1 MAVKMKLEQIGEV
14 YAITAS
20 IEDFERIFATHKAEC
35 VGEILDKAFSWA
47 SSQIASE
54 STNTFAKSEPTRV
67 EEMDSN
73 DETDPHTTVEGDF
86 IIEDETPKKK
96 RKRRTKAEM
105 EAARAAE
112 SAKSEDTDVSE
123 PEEVLD
129 DSTVESIEVETFEV
143 ESIEVNPIAEDT
155 ETTSTT
161 IPSVSLEDAIANA
174 TPADIP
180 LAGVEDET
188 KEKDWGS
195 VCVSILRYRNMPL
208 SEIAK
213 TADGMNAIKRLT
225 TFSLA
230 PISEREAAKKY
241 LEQLEKNGG

>member
-47 SSQIASE
+47 SGQVGSE
-54 STNTFAKSEPTRV
+54 STEAIAKSEAIL
-67 EEMDSN
+67 EEIDFN
-73 DETDPHTTVEGDF
+73 DETAPLTTIEEDS
-86 IIEDETPKKK
+86 IIEDEAPKKK

-112 SAKSEDTDVSE
+112 SAKSEAAEVCDS
-123 PEEVLD
+123 EEVLEECP
-129 DSTVESIEVETFEV
+129 VESDETTEVEER
-143 ESIEVNPIAEDT
+143 T
-155 ETTSTT
+155 ETSIS
-161 IPSVSLEDAIANA
+161 IPSVSLEDTIANA
-174 TPADIP
+174 TPAEIP
-180 LAGVEDET
+180 LAGSEDET
-188 KEKDWGS
+188 EDKDWGT

-213 TADGMNAIKRLT
+213 TADGLNAIKRLT

-230 PISEREAAKKY
+230 PVTEREAAKKF
-241 LEQLEKNGG
+241 LEQLEKIGG

>member
-47 SSQIASE
+47 SGQVGSE
-54 STNTFAKSEPTRV
+54 STEAIAKSEAIL
-67 EEMDSN
+67 EEIDFN
-73 DETDPHTTVEGDF
+73 DETAPLTTIEEDS
-86 IIEDETPKKK
+86 IIEDEAPKKK

-105 EAARAAE
+105 EVARAAE
-112 SAKSEDTDVSE
+112 SPKSEAAEVCDS
-123 PEEVLD
+123 EEVLEECP
-129 DSTVESIEVETFEV
+129 VESDETTEVEER
-143 ESIEVNPIAEDT
+143 T
-155 ETTSTT
+155 ETSIS
-161 IPSVSLEDAIANA
+161 IPSVSLEDTIANA
-174 TPADIP
+174 TPAEIP
-180 LAGVEDET
+180 LAGSEDET
-188 KEKDWGS
+188 EDKDWGT

-213 TADGMNAIKRLT
+213 TADGLNAIKRLT

-230 PISEREAAKKY
+230 PVTEREAAKKF
-241 LEQLEKNGG
+241 LEQLEKIGG

>member
-47 SSQIASE
+47 SGQVGSE
-54 STNTFAKSEPTRV
+54 STEAIAKSEAIL
-67 EEMDSN
+67 EEIDFN
-73 DETDPHTTVEGDF
+73 DETAPLTTIEEDS
-86 IIEDETPKKK
+86 IIEDEAPKKK

>member
-47 SSQIASE
+47 SGQVGS
-54 STNTFAKSEPTRV
+54 
-67 EEMDSN
+67 EEMDFN
-73 DETDPHTTVEGDF
+73 DETDPLATAEDNP
-86 IIEDETPKKK
+86 IIEDEAPKKK

-129 DSTVESIEVETFEV
+129 DSTVESVKIETFEV
-143 ESIEVNPIAEDT
+143 ESIEANPIAEDT

>member
-47 SSQIASE
+47 SGQVGS
-54 STNTFAKSEPTRV
+54 
-67 EEMDSN
+67 EEMDFN
-73 DETDPHTTVEGDF
+73 DETDPLATAEDNP
-86 IIEDETPKKK
+86 IIEDEAPKKK

-112 SAKSEDTDVSE
+112 SAKSEAAEECDS
-123 PEEVLD
+123 EEVLEECP
-129 DSTVESIEVETFEV
+129 VESDETTEVEER
-143 ESIEVNPIAEDT
+143 T
-155 ETTSTT
+155 ETSIS
-161 IPSVSLEDAIANA
+161 IPSVSLEDTIANA
-174 TPADIP
+174 TPAEIP
-180 LAGVEDET
+180 LAGSEDET
-188 KEKDWGS
+188 EDKDWGT

-213 TADGMNAIKRLT
+213 TADGLNAIKRLT

-230 PISEREAAKKY
+230 PVTEREAAKKF
-241 LEQLEKNGG
+241 LEQLEKIGG

>member
-47 SSQIASE
+47 SSQITSE
-54 STNTFAKSEPTRV
+54 STNTFAKSKPTRV

-112 SAKSEDTDVSE
+112 SPKSEAAKVCDS
-123 PEEVLD
+123 EEVLEECP
-129 DSTVESIEVETFEV
+129 VESDETTEVGER
-143 ESIEVNPIAEDT
+143 T
-155 ETTSTT
+155 ETSTT

-213 TADGMNAIKRLT
+213 TADGLNAIKRLT

-230 PISEREAAKKY
+230 PVTEREAAKKY
-241 LEQLEKNGG
+241 LEQLEKDGDNL